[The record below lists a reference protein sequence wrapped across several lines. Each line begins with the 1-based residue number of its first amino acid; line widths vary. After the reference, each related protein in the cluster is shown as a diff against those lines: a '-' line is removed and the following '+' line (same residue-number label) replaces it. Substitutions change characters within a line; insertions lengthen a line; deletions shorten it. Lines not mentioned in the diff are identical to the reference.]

1 MLLHPLS
8 IEGICKEIY
17 QDNRNSIKIKK
28 EELAIKNLTKIMK
41 TVIKISHKQGFHAM
55 SLRDLSRESELSMGA
70 LYNYF
75 SSKEEFLNMMY
86 IQGQALI
93 NKIMQESIRAGQNSS
108 ERLLR
113 GICTHLYLSESISKI
128 FYFFYMEAK
137 SLKPEDQ
144 KKAITMEQFTENVF
158 EELLKD
164 GIQNG
169 EFEIP
174 YPLLTASAI
183 KALLQDWYLKR
194 YKYSERKIS
203 VEEYANFLIR
213 FVYQNIEN
221 TNSKELK

>member
-1 MLLHPLS
+1 M
-8 IEGICKEIY
+8 
-17 QDNRNSIKIKK
+17 
-28 EELAIKNLTKIMK
+28 
-41 TVIKISHKQGFHAM
+41 
-55 SLRDLSRESELSMGA
+55 
-70 LYNYF
+70 
-75 SSKEEFLNMMY
+75 
-86 IQGQALI
+86 
-93 NKIMQESIRAGQNSS
+93 
-108 ERLLR
+108 
-113 GICTHLYLSESISKI
+113 YLSESISKI